1 MMIQLSNDAQAG
13 KKQEKGHRF
22 RSWLH
27 SASFRCG
34 LLFFGAFLLLMVL
47 FFLVCAPRKYDLS
60 VGSISHV
67 TVDATKDVIDEV
79 TTEEKRAAAEAAV
92 EPTYRFQQGVKEDV
106 LSSLE
111 DTFGELRTIQ
121 QYGQTLKNDDSIHN
135 YYRSF
140 SEEEID
146 YALSLV
152 NSLSL
157 SRTQITTLLRVDT
170 AAFDDMVKYVMEA
183 VTNALNATIREG
195 QVSQAILNIQQIVGY
210 KVDVSLMQTILPAV
224 LRTCVKPNMIID
236 QDAMADSVQ
245 KAREAVEPVMVLT
258 GQNVVREGDRITQ
271 NQLEVLR
278 SLGLLNDRHYD
289 YSVYGGAVINIAI
302 AMVSLIMLL
311 RLLLK
316 QFLTRPRPLLVI
328 LLILILCLSFA
339 AVSNLLPSLY
349 IIPIALGAILGTVL
363 LGYRAGLCLTFPLA
377 LLFAGLT
384 SCSTKTTSYD
394 AVVIMANTLSS
405 GVATIWF
412 LKGRP
417 QRLRVLLAGL
427 ISAVFSILMIVG
439 IKLLTSAEALDI
451 LNNGTW
457 ALAGGLLSGALAV
470 ALQPAFEAI
479 FHLATPSRLLEI
491 TNPNHPL
498 MKRLMI
504 EAPGTY
510 HHSIIV
516 ANLAEAAADKIGAN
530 PFLARAGAYYHDI
543 GKLKRP
549 GYFSENQH
557 GSNPHANTDPYVS
570 AAILTAHTKDGYLL
584 AQKEHL
590 PPEVQDII
598 LQHHGVTPVM
608 FFYHKALQLAGGKH
622 VDINDFRYAGPKP
635 QTKEASIVMLADTIE
650 AAVRSM
656 KDPNP
661 KAIDQFIE
669 RLVRGKVEDG
679 QLTDCALSLRD
690 IDQICDAFS
699 GILKGVY
706 HERVEYP
713 KVSPLA
719 AGGQNAAPAAGETPV
734 PSPDG
739 QDGKAVPPVPA
750 DGVQEQ
756 SAGETVPAGEA
767 KSEDEKTV
775 PDRPEEA
782 AGADDVPA
790 NPEEVV
796 GADDA
801 PAGPEAGT
809 DGEPAPEQ
817 ETPEQHDE
825 D

>member
-1 MMIQLSNDAQAG
+1 MMSHLSPESGNES
-13 KKQEKGHRF
+13 KNRVRRF
-22 RSWLH
+22 EQWIH
-27 SASFRCG
+27 SSSSKCVLLVFAAF
-34 LLFFGAFLLLMVL
+34 LVLLILFFFL
-47 FFLVCAPRKYDLS
+47 CAPRKYDLR

-67 TVDATKDVIDEV
+67 TVDATKDVVDEV
-79 TTEEKRAAAEAAV
+79 TTEEKRVAAEATV
-92 EPTYRFQQGVKEDV
+92 EPTYRFQQGVKEEV
-106 LSSLE
+106 LTSLE
-111 DTFGELRTIQ
+111 DTFNELRTIQ
-121 QYGQTLKNDDSIHN
+121 QYGITLRNDDSVHS

-152 NSLSL
+152 NTLSL

-170 AAFDDMVKYVMEA
+170 SVFEDMVSTVTVA
-183 VTNALNATIREG
+183 VENSMNTTIREG
-195 QVSQAILNIQQIVGY
+195 QVSQAIMTIQQIVGY

-224 LRTCVKPNMIID
+224 LRTCIKPNMIID
-236 QDAMADSVQ
+236 HEATDEAIL
-245 KAREAVEPVMVLT
+245 KAREAVESVIVLQ
-258 GQNVVREGDRITQ
+258 GQNIIREGDRITQ
-271 NQLEVLR
+271 SQLEILR
-278 SLGLLNDRHYD
+278 SLGLLNDDHYD
-289 YSVYGGAVINIAI
+289 YSVYGGALINILL
-302 AMVSLIMLL
+302 AMISMIMLL

-316 QFLTRPRPLLVI
+316 SYFSQIRPLLVV
-328 LLILILCLSFA
+328 LLILVLCVCFA
-339 AVSNLLPSLY
+339 AISNLLPSLY
-349 IIPIALGAILGTVL
+349 IIPISLGAILGTVL

-384 SCSTKTTSYD
+384 SCSSSTTFYD
-394 AVVIMANTLSS
+394 VVLIMANTLSS
-405 GVATIWF
+405 SVASIWF

-417 QRLRVLLAGL
+417 QRVRVLLAGL
-427 ISAVFSILMIVG
+427 ISSLFSILMIIG
-439 IKLLTSAEALDI
+439 IKLLTSAET
-451 LNNGTW
+451 LNMIHTSTW
-457 ALAGGLLSGALAV
+457 ALAGGLLSGVLAV
-470 ALQPAFEAI
+470 ALQPAFEGV

-530 PFLARAGAYYHDI
+530 SFLARAGAYYHDI

-549 GYFSENQH
+549 GYFSENQR

-570 AAILTAHTKDGYLL
+570 AAILTAHTRDGVLL

-608 FFYHKALQLAGGKH
+608 FFYHKALQLADGQH

-656 KDPNP
+656 KDPTP

-669 RLVRGKVEDG
+669 RLVRGKLEDG
-679 QLTDCALSLRD
+679 QLTDCELSLRD
-690 IDQICDAFS
+690 IDQICEAFS

-706 HERVEYP
+706 HERIEYP
-713 KVSPLA
+713 KFSHFTPGTVN
-719 AGGQNAAPAAGETPV
+719 GNETPV
-734 PSPDG
+734 PAERASQEKSIEKEAATPVSD
-739 QDGKAVPPVPA
+739 VPA
-750 DGVQEQ
+750 DRQ
-756 SAGETVPAGEA
+756 A
-767 KSEDEKTV
+767 K
-775 PDRPEEA
+775 EE
-782 AGADDVPA
+782 
-790 NPEEVV
+790 
-796 GADDA
+796 
-801 PAGPEAGT
+801 
-809 DGEPAPEQ
+809 
-817 ETPEQHDE
+817 ETPEGVSVESTPENAGSHYNDETAEHEDE